1 MLFQDRMKYFKFEF
15 VGYGS
20 ESVVSSISEQQYNY
34 WIQNE
39 DSLGEYLNVFDK
51 NNKEVPAEAQIQ
63 KDWFELDDLVHV
75 NGPLLND
82 ENNLNF
88 EIIETD
94 QNSVEI
100 SRQKYPF
107 HTKNFKYINLE
118 CIGNSVNHTDL
129 ILRNKFYFIGHGF
142 EKGIYSTNELI
153 KTDSKE
159 IIFDKLKFYYTEI
172 DSYKILYKIVY
183 DTKTFLITG
192 DTSTNASEMR
202 VFKGVDI

>member
-1 MLFQDRMKYFKFEF
+1 MKYFKFEF

-20 ESVVSSISEQQYNY
+20 ESVVGSISEQQYNY

-39 DSLGEYLNVFDK
+39 DRLGEYLNIFDK
-51 NNKEVPAEAQIQ
+51 NNEEVPAEAQIK
-63 KDWFELDDLVHV
+63 KDWFELDDLAHV
-75 NGPLLND
+75 NGPLLNN

-94 QNSVEI
+94 KNSVEI
-100 SRQKYPF
+100 SRQEYPF
-107 HTKNFKYINLE
+107 HTENFKYINLE

-129 ILRNKFYFIGHGF
+129 ILRNKFYFMGHGF
-142 EKGIYSTNELI
+142 EKGIYSTNKLI
-153 KTDSKE
+153 KNDSKE

-172 DSYKILYKIVY
+172 DGYKILYKIVY
-183 DTKTFLITG
+183 DAKTYLITG